1 MAIDT
6 LTADSPVNRAQPR
19 NPAAAPTQWGE
30 HEVPDTGT
38 TEMSFWDFVDVINPL
53 QHIPVV
59 GSIYR
64 ELTGDQINGTARI
77 MGGTL
82 FGGIIGAA
90 VSVAS
95 VVVEQASGK
104 DPGEPLLAAMG
115 FGGDD
120 PGAAEAKLADASAA
134 ALAPEAETPSPPGP
148 SPALAS
154 TLAPTPTPAA
164 PPPPAPA
171 LPPTMAEARP
181 AGETLLPATARNTKN
196 YASPTRPGEA
206 AARSF
211 PVPPRSGG
219 LIPRPMPVPPTSAHP
234 ELTRA
239 ASQRAAVHTAR
250 PTAAATSQ
258 TATPQASQQQAD
270 TWPPGGPA
278 PLPPALVADAMANAL
293 NKYQQGMARKDSTAG
308 QVKTSF

>member
-1 MAIDT
+1 
-6 LTADSPVNRAQPR
+6 
-19 NPAAAPTQWGE
+19 
-30 HEVPDTGT
+30 
-38 TEMSFWDFVDVINPL
+38 
-53 QHIPVV
+53 V

-82 FGGIIGAA
+82 FGGLIGAA

-95 VVVEQASGK
+95 AVVEQASGK
-104 DPGEPLLAAMG
+104 DPGEHLLAAMG
-115 FGGDD
+115 FGGGD

-134 ALAPEAETPSPPGP
+134 ALAPEGATPSPAP
-148 SPALAS
+148 SPALAPA
-154 TLAPTPTPAA
+154 LAPAPAA

-181 AGETLLPATARNTKN
+181 AGETLLPAAVTTGANTAAARNTKS
-196 YASPTRPGEA
+196 YAATTRPGEA

-211 PVPPRSGG
+211 PVPPRSGS
-219 LIPRPMPVPPTSAHP
+219 LTPRPMPVPPASAHP

-239 ASQRAAVHTAR
+239 ASQRAAVNIAR
-250 PTAAATSQ
+250 PTAAATPSPI
-258 TATPQASQQQAD
+258 PQVPQQQTD
-270 TWPPGGPA
+270 TWPPGGPT

-293 NKYQQGMARKDSTAG
+293 NKYQQGMARRDSTAG